1 MVRIGAGMEDGWV
14 TQRIKQAEAALRG
27 EPNAVSSAVIREFTT
42 LLANDL
48 QSRLKPEEL
57 KAVVSRLAAANRRTE

>member
-1 MVRIGAGMEDGWV
+1 MEDGWI
-14 TQRIKQAEAALRG
+14 TQRIKQAEAALQG
-27 EPNAVSSAVIREFTT
+27 EPNAVSPAVIREFTT

-57 KAVVSRLAAANRRTE
+57 KAVVSRLAAANPRTE